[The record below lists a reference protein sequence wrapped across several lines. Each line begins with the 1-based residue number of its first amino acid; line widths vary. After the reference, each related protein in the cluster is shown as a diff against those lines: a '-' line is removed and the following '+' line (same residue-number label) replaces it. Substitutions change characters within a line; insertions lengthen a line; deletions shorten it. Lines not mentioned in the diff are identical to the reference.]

1 MPAFTS
7 HLAHWF
13 HDHHGIATGADLL
26 ALGVTEDQRRGLLEA
41 GVIAVLFEGVY
52 RLVAMPLNL
61 ESRCAAVCAADQSL
75 VISCFSAGSLDGL
88 RRCGHRFIHA
98 TTDRFTKPISRGVR
112 IHRSLLLPEEDIVR
126 RADGIRLTSPAR
138 TWFDL
143 AKHVGELAL
152 ASIAEQLLDERKVT
166 FQQLTETTQ
175 RMARPGR
182 PGSSRALKVLASRP
196 AAGNAADSHDEVVLL
211 AALHAAGLT
220 TFVRHP
226 PVRLAS
232 GDVVHPDLGD
242 PGIGFYIEVDHHT
255 WHDGMSATDYD
266 KDRDRQI
273 RLVGGVVERVT
284 ETHIRSHLDR
294 VVAEIHEL
302 HRTRLRSFGTLAG

>member
-7 HLAHWF
+7 HLALWF

-26 ALGVTEDQRRGLLEA
+26 DLGATEDQRRGLLEA
-41 GVIAVLFEGVY
+41 GVIEALFEGVY
-52 RLVAMPLNL
+52 RLVAMPLDFQ
-61 ESRCAAVCAADQSL
+61 SRCAAVCAADQSL

-88 RRCGHRFIHA
+88 RRCGHPFIHA
-98 TTDRFTKPISRGVR
+98 TTDRLTKPISRGVR
-112 IHRSLLLPEEDIVR
+112 IHRSLFLPEEDIVR

-143 AKHVGELAL
+143 AKHVGDLTL

-166 FQQLTETTQ
+166 VQQLSETTQ

-182 PGSSRALKVLASRP
+182 PGSSRASRVLASRP
-196 AAGNAADSHDEVVLL
+196 AGGDAADSDDEVVLL

-220 TFVRHP
+220 AFVRHP
-226 PVRLAS
+226 PVRLPN
-232 GDVVHPDLGD
+232 GDLVHPDLGV
-242 PGIGFYIEVDHHT
+242 PAIGFYIEVDHHT

-284 ETHIRSHLDR
+284 ETHIRSHLGR
-294 VVAEIHEL
+294 VVDEIDEL
-302 HRTRLRSFGTLAG
+302 HRTRLRSFGVLTA